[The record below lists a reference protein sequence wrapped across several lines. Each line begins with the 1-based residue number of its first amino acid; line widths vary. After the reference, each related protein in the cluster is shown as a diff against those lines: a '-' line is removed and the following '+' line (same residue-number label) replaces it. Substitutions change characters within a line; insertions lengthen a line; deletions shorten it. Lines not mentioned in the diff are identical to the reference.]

1 MIKLKNFLF
10 LILIFFSLTSL
21 CYSKIILKI
30 VMKIN
35 NEIVTS
41 YDIEKEAN
49 YLMALNDQL
58 REINDDQLKKIAK
71 RSITKEIIRKNELLK
86 YKELDFENT
95 DIDQVLLSLARIQH
109 KIYSTAQDDLMHLA
123 PLLGNQACGTVHKM
137 LAR

>member
-1 MIKLKNFLF
+1 MTKLKKFLF

-21 CYSKIILKI
+21 CYSKISLKI

-41 YDIEKEAN
+41 YDIEKEVN

-95 DIDQVLLSLARIQH
+95 DIDQVLQTLARNLNFSNQNDFA
-109 KIYSTAQDDLMHLA
+109 IYLRGFNVSVEDLKKK
-123 PLLGNQACGTVHKM
+123 NFNRK
-137 LAR
+137 